1 MPAKPSAA
9 ALRRA
14 STGNSSR
21 ASQPGACGSHSSTA
35 NWRAVSWKARC
46 SSERV
51 KSIDEIS
58 ALTPSVA
65 MGLADAN
72 RKRGFCPRRR
82 MLRWREEQGE
92 YHADKSGSARGG
104 RRPIRRAGGGA
115 EERRDPQIFSPRQP
129 GEHVDPRRGDDLD
142 RGADDE
148 RLQQPD
154 PVQSARKAKPARIH
168 PTGTGRKLV
177 VEPGFHAAELQ
188 IAPGRQMA

>member
-14 STGNSSR
+14 STG
-21 ASQPGACGSHSSTA
+21 

-58 ALTPSVA
+58 ALTPGVA

-72 RKRGFCPRRR
+72 RKRGFCRRPR
-82 MLRWREEQGE
+82 MVGSRENREDINAE
-92 YHADKSGSARGG
+92 TSGSARGG
-104 RRPIRRAGGGA
+104 HRPIRRAGGGA
-115 EERRDPQIFSPRQP
+115 EERRDPQILSPRQP

-154 PVQSARKAKPARIH
+154 PVQSARKAKPTGIH
-168 PTGTGRKLV
+168 PAGTGRKLV
-177 VEPGFHAAELQ
+177 VEPGFHAAQLQ

>member
-58 ALTPSVA
+58 ALTPGVA

-72 RKRGFCPRRR
+72 RKRGFCPPAP

-104 RRPIRRAGGGA
+104 HRPIRRAGGGA
-115 EERRDPQIFSPRQP
+115 EEWRDPQIFSPRQP

-154 PVQSARKAKPARIH
+154 PVQSARKAKPAGIH
-168 PTGTGRKLV
+168 PAGTGRELV